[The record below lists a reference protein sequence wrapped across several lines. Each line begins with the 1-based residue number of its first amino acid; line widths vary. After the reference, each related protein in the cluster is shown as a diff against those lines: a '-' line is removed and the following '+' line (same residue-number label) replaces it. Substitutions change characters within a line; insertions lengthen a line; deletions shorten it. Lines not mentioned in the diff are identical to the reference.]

1 MPAIPLLD
9 LPETGRHVPVRL
21 GVLTNPAAQH
31 NHRFPFTHGVLEREL
46 ASELDGVM
54 TVTRD
59 QVDEAVG
66 TLLGRGI
73 NVLAING
80 GDGTIHGVINA
91 LVRQIGADVTRG
103 LRSFPRL
110 LFLNGGTY
118 NMASRAMGTKGSPVR
133 TVRRFLARHP
143 RSLLAQVPTRPLRLL
158 EIREE
163 GHPEPL
169 LGMVFGSEVVRN
181 ALALCEELG
190 SGYGGLLRLLGEG
203 SLGALLGNGF
213 FQAHQWRLR
222 PSDPADPVVLDGEKV
237 AGVTAVVASTIDL
250 KLVRGAIWSLAVP
263 PGTEGFAARLIRSR
277 NARELVRLL
286 PHLLWQ
292 WPHPL
297 IRDVSEGRRIS
308 LRGDYT
314 LDGELYRCQ
323 GRLSVSLSPHRLEV
337 VAGEAL

>member
-1 MPAIPLLD
+1 MAILPLRRSRAEPAPA
-9 LPETGRHVPVRL
+9 VRL

-59 QVDEAVG
+59 QVDDAVG
-66 TLLGRGI
+66 TLLERGI

-80 GDGTIHGVINA
+80 GDGTIHGVLNA
-91 LVRQIGADVTRG
+91 LVRQIGDEVLQGTR
-103 LRSFPRL
+103 RFPRL

-133 TVRRFLARHP
+133 TVRRFLARYP
-143 RSLLAQVPTRPLRLL
+143 AARLDEVPTRSLGLL
-158 EIREE
+158 EVREQ
-163 GHPEPL
+163 GRFQPL
-169 LGMVFGSEVVRN
+169 YGMVFGSEVVRN
-181 ALALCEELG
+181 ALALCEEMG
-190 SGYGGLLRLLGEG
+190 SGYGGLLRLLGQG
-203 SLGALLGNGF
+203 SLGALLGNDF
-213 FQAHQWRLR
+213 FQRHRWRLMPSEPDR
-222 PSDPADPVVLDGEKV
+222 PVRLDGREV

-250 KLVRGAIWSLAVP
+250 KLVRGVIWSLAVP
-263 PGTEGFAARLIRSR
+263 PGGDGFAARVIRTR
-277 NARELVRLL
+277 DARELVRLL

-297 IRDVSEGRRIS
+297 VLDVPAGRRLS
-308 LRGDYT
+308 VHGDYT
-314 LDGELYRCQ
+314 LDGELYRAA
-323 GRLSVSLSPHRLEV
+323 GPLAVFMSPHRFDV

>member
-91 LVRQIGADVTRG
+91 LVRQIGAEVSRG
-103 LRSFPRL
+103 LRPFPRL

-163 GHPEPL
+163 GRPEPL

-222 PSDPADPVVLDGEKV
+222 PSNPADPVVLDGEEV